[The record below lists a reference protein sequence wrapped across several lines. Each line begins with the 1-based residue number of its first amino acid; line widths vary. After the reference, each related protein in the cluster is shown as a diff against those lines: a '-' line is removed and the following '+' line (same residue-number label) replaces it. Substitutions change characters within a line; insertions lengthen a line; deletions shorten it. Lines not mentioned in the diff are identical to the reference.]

1 MTCDKVFRMHAAY
14 FVSVEEDLSRVTFNE
29 IMRSVL
35 ETYMYKPVFETLDHH
50 IKDFGPLENHLVF
63 LIKAI
68 TEKYIQV
75 RCSYAGKHYTDN
87 LIKSK
92 ESKSR
97 QEYTKLIL
105 FKGM

>member
-1 MTCDKVFRMHAAY
+1 MHTAY
-14 FVSVEEDLSRVTFNE
+14 FVSSEENLSRVTYNE
-29 IMRSVL
+29 LKRSVL
-35 ETYMYKPVFETLDHH
+35 ETYLYKPVFATLVHH
-50 IKDFGPLENHLVF
+50 MKDFGPLENHLVF

-75 RCSYAGKHYTDN
+75 RCHYAGKHYTDN

-92 ESKSR
+92 QSKSR